1 MLFPV
6 LYPQGKHATPTQKL
20 FRREPAITEF
30 DKLFTPYHKSSDGF
44 VRPTG
49 SGLHEVLPSL
59 HPAHGKLIPL
69 RVVPLPYI
77 RAIHAR
83 FHYASVGLPLRQRTK
98 VHSPAHSSIGTPSQL
113 APLRLLVD
121 VWFQIYFT
129 PLSGVLFTFPSRY
142 LFTIGLQ
149 EYLALGVSAPR
160 FIRAIHVSNYSGT
173 ESRELHIFRIQ
184 DYYLLGSSFP
194 THFPIYTFC
203 DSLQLNADPALQP
216 RTYKYV
222 RFGLFPFRSPL
233 LRGSQEPSSWLQWH
247 TYCYV

>member
-1 MLFPV
+1 V
-6 LYPQGKHATPTQKL
+6 LYPQRDHATPTQKL

-49 SGLHEVLPSL
+49 SGLHDLLQSL

-83 FHYASVGLPLRQRTK
+83 FHYASVGLPLRQRIK
-98 VHSPAHSSIGTPSQL
+98 VHSPAHSSIGTPSPRKAPTPCRCMVSDL
-113 APLRLLVD
+113 FHSPLRGS
-121 VWFQIYFT
+121 FH
-129 PLSGVLFTFPSRY
+129 LSSRY

-149 EYLALGVSAPR
+149 EYLALPVSTGGFA
-160 FIRAIHVSNYSGT
+160 RAIHVSGYSGT
-173 ESRELHIFRIQ
+173 ELKESDTFRIQ
-184 DYYLLGSSFP
+184 DYYLLGSRFP
-194 THFPIYTFC
+194 TCFSIYLIC
-203 DSLQLNADPALQP
+203 NSSQLNANSALQP

-222 RFGLFPFRSPL
+222 RFGLSPFRSPL
-233 LRGSQEPSSWLQWH
+233 LRGSQETSS
-247 TYCYV
+247 